1 MLLRSCQHGKTAGA
15 GEKSAG
21 GRCTP
26 GGDRKSR
33 YPCGGRKTYV
43 DQASTSAAGMD
54 RGRCRRGRQ
63 KRLREKQER
72 LEKSEEFRIKQLHFA
87 DNEGI
92 MSEEIGSDESYD
104 RKAVSESRWQV

>member
-1 MLLRSCQHGKTAGA
+1 
-15 GEKSAG
+15 
-21 GRCTP
+21 
-26 GGDRKSR
+26 
-33 YPCGGRKTYV
+33 V
-43 DQASTSAAGMD
+43 DQAGTSAAGMD
-54 RGRCRRGRQ
+54 RGRCGRDRQ

>member
-1 MLLRSCQHGKTAGA
+1 MLLRSCPLGKTAGA
-15 GEKSAG
+15 GERSAG

-43 DQASTSAAGMD
+43 DQTCTSIDGMD
-54 RGRCRRGRQ
+54 RGRCRRGRK
-63 KRLREKQER
+63 KRLRKIREEC
-72 LEKSEEFRIKQLHFA
+72 EEFRIKQLHFA

>member
-1 MLLRSCQHGKTAGA
+1 M
-15 GEKSAG
+15 
-21 GRCTP
+21 GR
-26 GGDRKSR
+26 DRKSR

-54 RGRCRRGRQ
+54 RGRCTRDRQ
-63 KRLREKQER
+63 KRLREKREQS
-72 LEKSEEFRIKQLHFA
+72 EKSEEFRIKQLHFA

>member
-1 MLLRSCQHGKTAGA
+1 MEKLPELVRDLLADDARREEIVRAGILWW
-15 GEKSAG
+15 KKNI
-21 GRCTP
+21 R
-26 GGDRKSR
+26 
-33 YPCGGRKTYV
+33 

-54 RGRCRRGRQ
+54 RGRCGRDRQ